1 MNRLFVFSTITI
13 INDNEL
19 IDKEQNACYIV
30 VLHMISIVSYKE
42 NLKKKLKY
50 YTMCSSVNYVKR
62 MIKFEKRNFL
72 SVKQLND

>member
-1 MNRLFVFSTITI
+1 MNEWMNRLFVFSTITI

-42 NLKKKLKY
+42 NL
-50 YTMCSSVNYVKR
+50 
-62 MIKFEKRNFL
+62 
-72 SVKQLND
+72 